1 MITGERIGGFTL
13 FELMVTLAVAA
24 LILSLG
30 VPGFRSFIQNNRAA
44 THTND
49 VVTALNL
56 GRSEATRRG
65 APVLLCS
72 SSDGATCSGSNDWS
86 SGWIVRRSAG
96 AVLRTWPER
105 SGGDGVFGSS
115 TAGRGVYGTSA
126 GTVGAGT
133 MGQHTGSGAGSGV
146 RGITSSATG
155 FGVYGQNTATTG
167 NPMGVWGAG
176 SGAAR

>member
-1 MITGERIGGFTL
+1 
-13 FELMVTLAVAA
+13 MVTLAVAA
-24 LILSLG
+24 LILSFG
-30 VPGFRSFIQNNRAA
+30 VPGFRSFIQNSRAV

-49 VVTALNL
+49 LVTALNL

-105 SGGDGVFGSS
+105 SGGAGVLTANVSQIQFQARGSL
-115 TAGRGVYGTSA
+115 TAGTAPLLQIRLSDCSGDQGRDVSVNMA
-126 GTVGAGT
+126 GRISVTRVT
-133 MGQHTGSGAGSGV
+133 CE
-146 RGITSSATG
+146 
-155 FGVYGQNTATTG
+155 
-167 NPMGVWGAG
+167 
-176 SGAAR
+176 

>member
-1 MITGERIGGFTL
+1 MITGEKMGGFTL

-30 VPGFRSFIQNNRAA
+30 VPGFRSFIQNNRAT

-49 VVTALNL
+49 LVTALNL

-96 AVLRTWPER
+96 AVLRAWPER
-105 SGGDGVFGSS
+105 SGGDGVLTANVSQIQFQARGSLAGGTVPLLQIRLPDCS
-115 TAGRGVYGTSA
+115 GDQGRDVSVNMAGRIAVTRV
-126 GTVGAGT
+126 TCE
-133 MGQHTGSGAGSGV
+133 
-146 RGITSSATG
+146 
-155 FGVYGQNTATTG
+155 
-167 NPMGVWGAG
+167 
-176 SGAAR
+176 

>member
-1 MITGERIGGFTL
+1 MINGAKIGGFTL

-30 VPGFRSFIQNNRAA
+30 VPGFRSFIQNNRAT

-49 VVTALNL
+49 LVTALNL

-65 APVLLCS
+65 ASVLLCS

-96 AVLRTWPER
+96 A
-105 SGGDGVFGSS
+105 
-115 TAGRGVYGTSA
+115 AG
-126 GTVGAGT
+126 
-133 MGQHTGSGAGSGV
+133 
-146 RGITSSATG
+146 
-155 FGVYGQNTATTG
+155 
-167 NPMGVWGAG
+167 P
-176 SGAAR
+176 ARANRPFDR

>member
-1 MITGERIGGFTL
+1 MINGERIGGFTL

-30 VPGFRSFIQNNRAA
+30 VPGFRSFIQNNRAT

-49 VVTALNL
+49 LVTALNL

-65 APVLLCS
+65 ASVLLCS

-96 AVLRTWPER
+96 AVVRTWPER
-105 SGGDGVFGSS
+105 SGGAGVLTANVSQIQFQARGSLAGGTVPLLQIRLPDCS
-115 TAGRGVYGTSA
+115 GDQGRDVSVNMAGRIAVTRV
-126 GTVGAGT
+126 TCE
-133 MGQHTGSGAGSGV
+133 
-146 RGITSSATG
+146 
-155 FGVYGQNTATTG
+155 
-167 NPMGVWGAG
+167 
-176 SGAAR
+176 

>member
-1 MITGERIGGFTL
+1 MINGERIGGFTL

-30 VPGFRSFIQNNRAA
+30 VPGFRSFIQNNRAT

-49 VVTALNL
+49 LVTALNL

-65 APVLLCS
+65 VTILLCS

-105 SGGDGVFGSS
+105 SGGAGVLTANVSQIQFQARGSLAGGTVPLLQIRLPDCS
-115 TAGRGVYGTSA
+115 GDQGRDVSVNMAGRIAVTRV
-126 GTVGAGT
+126 TCE
-133 MGQHTGSGAGSGV
+133 
-146 RGITSSATG
+146 
-155 FGVYGQNTATTG
+155 
-167 NPMGVWGAG
+167 
-176 SGAAR
+176 

>member
-30 VPGFRSFIQNNRAA
+30 VPGFRNFIQNNRAT

-49 VVTALNL
+49 LVTALNL
-56 GRSEATRRG
+56 GRSEAARRG
-65 APVLLCS
+65 VTILLCS
-72 SSDGATCSGSNDWS
+72 STDGETCSGSNDWS

-105 SGGDGVFGSS
+105 SGGAGVLTANVSQIQFQGRGSLVGGTVPLLQIRLPDCS
-115 TAGRGVYGTSA
+115 GDQGRDVSVNMAGRISVTRV
-126 GTVGAGT
+126 TCE
-133 MGQHTGSGAGSGV
+133 
-146 RGITSSATG
+146 
-155 FGVYGQNTATTG
+155 
-167 NPMGVWGAG
+167 
-176 SGAAR
+176 

>member
-1 MITGERIGGFTL
+1 MINGERIGGFTL

-30 VPGFRSFIQNNRAA
+30 VPGFRSFIQNNRAT

-49 VVTALNL
+49 LVTALNL

-105 SGGDGVFGSS
+105 SGGDGVLTANVSQIQFQARGSLAGGTVPLLQIRLPDCS
-115 TAGRGVYGTSA
+115 GDQGRDVSVNMAGRIAVTRV
-126 GTVGAGT
+126 TCE
-133 MGQHTGSGAGSGV
+133 
-146 RGITSSATG
+146 
-155 FGVYGQNTATTG
+155 
-167 NPMGVWGAG
+167 
-176 SGAAR
+176 

>member
-1 MITGERIGGFTL
+1 MINGAKIGGFTL

-30 VPGFRSFIQNNRAA
+30 VPGFRNFIQNNRAT

-49 VVTALNL
+49 LVTALNL

-65 APVLLCS
+65 ASVLVCS

-86 SGWIVRRSAG
+86 SGWIVRRPAG

-105 SGGDGVFGSS
+105 SGGDGVLTANVSQIQFQARGSLVAA
-115 TAGRGVYGTSA
+115 TAPLLQIRLPDCSGDQGTRR
-126 GTVGAGT
+126 V
-133 MGQHTGSGAGSGV
+133 GQHGRAHCGH
-146 RGITSSATG
+146 
-155 FGVYGQNTATTG
+155 
-167 NPMGVWGAG
+167 
-176 SGAAR
+176 

>member
-1 MITGERIGGFTL
+1 MINGAKVGGFTL

-30 VPGFRSFIQNNRAA
+30 VPGFRNFIQNNRAT

-49 VVTALNL
+49 LVTALNL
-56 GRSEATRRG
+56 GRSEAARRG
-65 APVLLCS
+65 VTILLCS

-105 SGGDGVFGSS
+105 SGGDGVLTANVSQIQFQARGSLAGGTVPLLQIRLPDCS
-115 TAGRGVYGTSA
+115 GDQGRDVSVNMAGRIAVTRV
-126 GTVGAGT
+126 TCE
-133 MGQHTGSGAGSGV
+133 
-146 RGITSSATG
+146 
-155 FGVYGQNTATTG
+155 
-167 NPMGVWGAG
+167 
-176 SGAAR
+176 

>member
-1 MITGERIGGFTL
+1 MINGERIGGFTL

-30 VPGFRSFIQNNRAA
+30 VPGFRSFIQNNRAT

-49 VVTALNL
+49 LVTALNL

-86 SGWIVRRSAG
+86 SGWIVRRPAG
-96 AVLRTWPER
+96 TVVRTWPER
-105 SGGDGVFGSS
+105 SGGAGVLTANVSQIQFQARGSLAGGTVPLLQIRLPDCS
-115 TAGRGVYGTSA
+115 GDQGRDVSVNMAGRIAVTRV
-126 GTVGAGT
+126 TCE
-133 MGQHTGSGAGSGV
+133 
-146 RGITSSATG
+146 
-155 FGVYGQNTATTG
+155 
-167 NPMGVWGAG
+167 
-176 SGAAR
+176 

>member
-1 MITGERIGGFTL
+1 MINGERIGGFTL

-30 VPGFRSFIQNNRAA
+30 VPGFRSFIQNNRAT

-49 VVTALNL
+49 LVTALNL

-65 APVLLCS
+65 ASVLLCS

-96 AVLRTWPER
+96 AVVRTWPER
-105 SGGDGVFGSS
+105 SGGDGVLTANVSQIQFQARGSLAGGTVPLLQIRLPDCS
-115 TAGRGVYGTSA
+115 GDQGRDVSVNMAGRIAVTRV
-126 GTVGAGT
+126 TCE
-133 MGQHTGSGAGSGV
+133 
-146 RGITSSATG
+146 
-155 FGVYGQNTATTG
+155 
-167 NPMGVWGAG
+167 
-176 SGAAR
+176 

>member
-30 VPGFRSFIQNNRAA
+30 VPGFRNFIQNNRAT

-49 VVTALNL
+49 LVTALNL

-65 APVLLCS
+65 ASVLLCS

-96 AVLRTWPER
+96 AVVRTWPER
-105 SGGDGVFGSS
+105 SGGDGVLTANVSQIQFQGRGSLAGGTVPLLQIRLPDCS
-115 TAGRGVYGTSA
+115 GDQGRDVSVNMAGRIAVTRV
-126 GTVGAGT
+126 TCE
-133 MGQHTGSGAGSGV
+133 
-146 RGITSSATG
+146 
-155 FGVYGQNTATTG
+155 
-167 NPMGVWGAG
+167 
-176 SGAAR
+176 